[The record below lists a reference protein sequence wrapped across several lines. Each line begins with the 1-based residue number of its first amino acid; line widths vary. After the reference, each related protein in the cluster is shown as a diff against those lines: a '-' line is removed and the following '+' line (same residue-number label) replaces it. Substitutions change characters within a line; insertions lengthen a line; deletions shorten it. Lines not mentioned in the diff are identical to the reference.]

1 MTAKEVYEKFLKK
14 DREKIEK
21 MSFTI
26 TGGDG

>member
-14 DREKIEK
+14 DREKTEK

-26 TGGDG
+26 TGGDE